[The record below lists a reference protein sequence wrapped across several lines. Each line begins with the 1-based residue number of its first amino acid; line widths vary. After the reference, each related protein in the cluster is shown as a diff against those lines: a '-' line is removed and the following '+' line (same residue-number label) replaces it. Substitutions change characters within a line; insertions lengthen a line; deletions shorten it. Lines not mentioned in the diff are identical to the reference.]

1 MNRRMQLFVNEY
13 LVTMNASEA
22 ARRAGYKPHYAG
34 LRGYQL
40 MRRPDVQVA
49 IRDAMDARAKR
60 TGITADRVVEA
71 LASIAFSDMRNI
83 LDWSTNHV
91 RLRPASTMTAADRAA
106 IKSISVRI
114 GKRGCGHV
122 RVRLHDKFAA
132 LMMLERHLGMDNSFG
147 GAAARARLGRKLS
160 DRVRQAFDRADRMR
174 AVGVLGRARLA
185 AKRATEA
192 EFDAE

>member
-13 LVTMNASEA
+13 LVTLNASEA
-22 ARRAGYKPHYAG
+22 ARRAGYASRHAG
-34 LRGYQL
+34 LRGHEL
-40 MRRPDVQVA
+40 MRRPDVQAA

-60 TGITADRVVEA
+60 TGISSDRVVEE
-71 LASIAFSDMRNI
+71 LAAIAFSDLRNI

-91 RLRPASTMTAADRAA
+91 RLRPASALTAADRAA

-114 GKRGCGHV
+114 DKRGCGHV

-132 LMMLERHLGMDNSFG
+132 LMMLERHLGMDNHALG
-147 GAAARARLGRKLS
+147 DARVRAKFANKLS
-160 DRVRQAFDRADRMR
+160 ARVRRDF
-174 AVGVLGRARLA
+174 GRARRA
-185 AKRATEA
+185 AKRATQA

>member
-83 LDWSTNHV
+83 LDWGTNRV

-132 LMMLERHLGMDNSFG
+132 LMMLERHLGMNDPSLG
-147 GAAARARLGRKLS
+147 DAKVRAKFANKLRS
-160 DRVRQAFDRADRMR
+160 RVHRAFARADRMR

-185 AKRATEA
+185 AKRATQL
-192 EFDAE
+192 DS